1 MASSLQE
8 FESRAKEAENKLKS
22 LESQIN
28 LFLGQLSSAK
38 QQKDDEK
45 YEWEMICYVINSLY
59 IPLYSF
65 FICSTTDWPLK
76 NRGNFV
82 KLVFEE
88 ANVPYK
94 DRADFADIKSMMR
107 SNKYGTQ
114 KLEDGG
120 PYQAMV
126 CPCHSLLQTAHC
138 LNLPHTLTNI

>member
-1 MASSLQE
+1 MLRHQFTLSSLM
-8 FESRAKEAENKLKS
+8 L
-22 LESQIN
+22 L
-28 LFLGQLSSAK
+28 
-38 QQKDDEK
+38 
-45 YEWEMICYVINSLY
+45 M
-59 IPLYSF
+59 
-65 FICSTTDWPLK
+65 CSTTDWPLK

-126 CPCHSLLQTAHC
+126 CPCHSLLLHENVSIWCYKLHIA
-138 LNLPHTLTNI
+138 